1 MAVILIVGFAMAL
14 LSVWFWYLELRRF
27 LDAVEGRPWWLL
39 PFHAIFNIG
48 KLLPFIIDVAITLF
62 CVANLGFGGG
72 VLGGISGLFLS
83 NIISCFI
90 LYQHSKAERG
100 RKERRDWRLANTEA

>member
-27 LDAVEGRPWWLL
+27 LDAVEGRTWWLL
-39 PFHAIFNIG
+39 PFYTVANIG
-48 KLLPFIIDVAITLF
+48 KLLPFIIDAAITLF

-72 VLGGISGLFLS
+72 VLGGITGLFIS
-83 NIISCFI
+83 NVISCFI
-90 LYQHSKAERG
+90 LYHTHGKGWRDLERSAM
-100 RKERRDWRLANTEA
+100 KEVR